1 MSDRKVMLVVAGHA
15 RDAADCRQ
23 LLDMLGLALPKP
35 RRAPGRPT
43 VDHGHGDHRTYI
55 KGCRCTRCR
64 EAMRVRAVEKRAAWR
79 SAPSAADRAG
89 HGKLS
94 TYKNYGCRCEPCKA
108 ANTEAT
114 RAGRAARREKA
125 ALAETGGAR

>member
-1 MSDRKVMLVVAGHA
+1 MTDRKVLLVVASHS

-23 LLDMLGLALPKP
+23 LLDMLGLRPKP
-35 RRAPGRPT
+35 KRSPGRPR

-55 KGCRCTRCR
+55 KGCRCADCR
-64 EAMRVRAVEKRAAWR
+64 EAMRVRAAEKRAAWR
-79 SAPSAADRAG
+79 SDPAAAARAG

-94 TYKNYGCRCEPCKA
+94 TYKNYGCRCEPCTA

-114 RAGRAARREKA
+114 RAQRAARRGQ